1 MATSR
6 RVGNYSTSAKAVIR
20 NSDAI
25 FDAAMSGK
33 PDFTKISK
41 EAIKGRSLERRAVT
55 KAEADVASAGLKAF
69 TDTNLTRMRED
80 TKKEIADIK
89 RPAKRMAGI
98 VGGLGAIAGGYA
110 MLAGNKQDAADRATL
125 KAERDKIND
134 LTTANYNQSRAERQQ
149 LVDWVLGGRK
159 GPIPGLESLQEGGG
173 SLTPDPKPSTPAPVS
188 SGDSTP
194 APSGAGSTVKST
206 TPTSTKATNLSSAK
220 PGSPF
225 KKIYDLAVEVGGT
238 KFPEIV
244 AAQAMHETGHL
255 NTGIKSVYN
264 STGGTN
270 PFGQTGDR
278 GYGTI
283 PREGFKDGWTLYPDM
298 KTAVKDHITL
308 WHDTANHGGNYNA
321 FNTRREGIASV
332 TPSYSPNADPANIR
346 KGYTEDAYSSS
357 MKKILENNGFSF

>member
-6 RVGNYSTSAKAVIR
+6 RVGNYASSANAVIR

-55 KAEADVASAGLKAF
+55 KAEADVASAGLEAF
-69 TDTNLTRMRED
+69 TKTNLTRMRED

-98 VGGLGAIAGGYA
+98 VGGLGAIAGGYV
-110 MLAGNKQDAADRATL
+110 MMEGNKRDKADRETL
-125 KAERDKIND
+125 KAERDKLND
-134 LTTANYNQSRAERQQ
+134 ITISNYKKTQAENEA
-149 LVDWVLGGRK
+149 LVDWVRGGRK
-159 GPIPGLESLQEGGG
+159 GPIPGIEALEGGG
-173 SLTPDPKPSTPAPVS
+173 SSLTSDPKPSTPAPVS

-194 APSGAGSTVKST
+194 APSGASSITKPST
-206 TPTSTKATNLSSAK
+206 PASTKPTKLSSAK

-298 KTAVKDHITL
+298 KTAVQDHIKL
-308 WHDTANHGGNYNA
+308 WHDTGNHGGNYNA

-357 MKKILENNGFSF
+357 MKKILEANGFSF